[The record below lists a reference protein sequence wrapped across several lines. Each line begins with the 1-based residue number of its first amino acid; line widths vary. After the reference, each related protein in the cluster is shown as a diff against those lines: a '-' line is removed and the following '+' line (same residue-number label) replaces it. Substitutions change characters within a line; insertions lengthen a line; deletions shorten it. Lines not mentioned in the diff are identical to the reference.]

1 MRHLP
6 NFIVLVLFL
15 VMATLANAATPNGI
29 VLVAFGTSMESAKPS
44 LDAID
49 KAYKKAYPDTPVIWA
64 YTSDIIRAKLAKE
77 QNQKVFSVKEALDA
91 CKKQGIVSVRV
102 QSLHVTGGE
111 EFNMLQRMLVRY
123 LNKNPGSFEHLYLGH
138 PLLESG
144 KDLEEVLTALLANV
158 QNKRKAG
165 EALILMGHGNDR
177 GPSDITLAHVADTLH
192 AKDKLAYMATVE
204 GDNTFEHIV
213 PSLKASGVKKA
224 VLMPFMVV
232 AGDHANNDLA
242 GPEDDSWAS
251 QLKKMGIA
259 VEANLQGLGSIAD
272 IQKVYLRHTR
282 DTKDDLANPTKKD

>member
-158 QNKRKAG
+158 KSKRKAG

>member
-6 NFIVLVLFL
+6 NFIVLLLFL

-64 YTSDIIRAKLAKE
+64 YTSDIIRAKFAKE
-77 QNQKVFSVKEALDA
+77 QNKKVFSVKEALDA

-158 QNKRKAG
+158 QSRRKAG

>member
-6 NFIVLVLFL
+6 NFIVLLLFL

-77 QNQKVFSVKEALDA
+77 QNKKVFSVKEALDA

-144 KDLEEVLTALLANV
+144 KDLEEVLTALLASV
-158 QNKRKAG
+158 QSRRKAG

-272 IQKVYLRHTR
+272 IQKVYLRHTK

>member
-6 NFIVLVLFL
+6 NFIVLLLFL

-77 QNQKVFSVKEALDA
+77 QNKKVFSVKEALDA

-158 QNKRKAG
+158 QSRRKAG